1 MRQDITFSD
10 DELRKLLM
18 RVQRKEVSPDVL
30 DALNDAEIAKIESFM
45 QLPTSPASAE
55 QFTDK
60 PTYPGVERAL
70 DWLPAAGG
78 MTGGTLGAVGG
89 MGVGSVPMAI
99 AGATAGGVTGEA
111 LRQSGRRML
120 GLSAPDTAGEAVKGL
135 VKEGAI
141 QGGSQAA
148 GAGIGKALAKAGPW
162 LMQTALKPTQ
172 AVLKEY
178 GTTPQAIAKTL
189 LDEGVNVTERGL
201 QKLQQLFSATN
212 EDIGKAVANA
222 PGQIQKSNVAARV
235 LTTAN
240 RTAQQVNPTKDL
252 ESVGRVVEEFQ
263 NHPIYTGKSIT
274 VPEAQAMKV
283 GTYRT
288 IGKKYGEISSAEVEA
303 QKALARGLKEE
314 VASEVPGL
322 TALNARDSALMP
334 AMDAVGRRV
343 AVAGNRDP
351 VGFAWVAQNPVTFL
365 AALFDRNPAVKSM
378 IARGAYRS
386 AGTAA
391 GVSPQLIRIA
401 VTSVARTPENDEP
414 PPREWYGW

>member
-30 DALNDAEIAKIESFM
+30 DNLNDDEIARLKSFM
-45 QLPTSPASAE
+45 QLPTSPASPE

-60 PTYPGVERAL
+60 PPKMQTYPGVERAL

-120 GLSAPDTAGEAVKGL
+120 GLSAPESMGEAAKGL
-135 VKEGAI
+135 AKEGAI
-141 QGGSQAA
+141 QGGAQAA
-148 GAGIGKALAKAGPW
+148 GAGIGKVLSKAGPW
-162 LMQTALKPTQ
+162 LMQSALKPTQ
-172 AVLKEY
+172 TVLSEY
-178 GTTPQAIAKTL
+178 GTTPQKIVQTL
-189 LDEGVNVTERGL
+189 LDEGINVTKGGL
-201 QKLQQLFSATN
+201 QKLQALFGATN
-212 EDIGKAVANA
+212 DDIAQAVANA
-222 PGQIQKSNVAARV
+222 PGQIQKTNVAARV
-235 LTTAN
+235 LPTAN

-252 ESVGRVVEEFQ
+252 EAVGNVVEEFQ
-263 NHPIYTGKSIT
+263 NHPVYSGKTLS

-314 VASEVPGL
+314 VASEVPEIA
-322 TALNARDSALMP
+322 ALNARDSALMP

-351 VGFAWVAQNPVTFL
+351 VGFAWVAQHPATFL
-365 AALFDRNPAVKSM
+365 AALFDRNPAIKSM

-386 AGTAA
+386 AGAAA

-414 PPREWYGW
+414 PPPE